1 MIKSLR
7 IFLQMAMLVWTGSAA
22 QAQSGPIIDNFHV
35 SKSGQGV
42 LISWRMLAGNTCNGI
57 TIFRAT
63 DTMLFNQIGL
73 IPGICG
79 STTESIRYNHVDMS
93 PVINSTNFYRIEFG
107 GVGISEILSIDIIDL
122 GTVGTQVWPN
132 PVKDGATIFFKNDE
146 GFEYEMKMYSINGI
160 EVYQA
165 KTNQD
170 FFLFISST
178 LPGGVY
184 TYTIS
189 VPGKTPSITGK
200 LVVQP

>member
-7 IFLQMAMLVWTGSAA
+7 IFLQMAMLVCAGSVTL
-22 QAQSGPIIDNFHV
+22 AQSGPIIDDFHV
-35 SKSGQGV
+35 SKSGQEV

-57 TIFRAT
+57 KIYRAT

-79 STTESIRYNHVDMS
+79 STTESLRYNHVDMS

-107 GVGISEILSIDIIDL
+107 GVGISEILSIDIINL
-122 GTVGTQVWPN
+122 GTEGTQVWPN
-132 PVKDGATIFFKNDE
+132 PVKDEAKIFFENDE
-146 GFEYEMKMYSINGI
+146 GFEYEMKMYSMNGI
-160 EVYQA
+160 EVYQD
-165 KTNQD
+165 KTDQD
-170 FFLFISST
+170 FFVFNSST
-178 LPGGVY
+178 LSGGVY